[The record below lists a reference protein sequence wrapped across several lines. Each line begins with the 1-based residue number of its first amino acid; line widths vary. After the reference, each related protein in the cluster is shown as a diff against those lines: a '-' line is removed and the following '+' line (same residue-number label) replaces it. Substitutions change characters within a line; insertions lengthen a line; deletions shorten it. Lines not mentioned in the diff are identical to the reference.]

1 MSQITLEKV
10 HNVLKTFYDP
20 ELPVSILDLGLIYN
34 IEVDGDV
41 VNVVMTL
48 TARGCPMTRKISA
61 DVKSKL
67 EALPEVSRANVEIVW
82 DPQWTPEMISPEG
95 RRILGMD

>member
-1 MSQITLEKV
+1 MSQLTLEKV
-10 HNVLKTFYDP
+10 HDVLKTCYDP
-20 ELPVSILDLGLIYN
+20 EIPVSILDLGLIYN
-34 IEVDGDV
+34 VEIDGDV

-48 TARGCPMTRKISA
+48 TARGCPMSRKISA
-61 DVKSKL
+61 DVKNRL